1 MTVYELNHDQL
12 NQVKVNYYTN
22 DLGETNGPLSY
33 GDLLNIDGIVS
44 NDEVYDAY
52 AGVDLLGGFM
62 VRTLQ

>member
-33 GDLLNIDGIVS
+33 GDLL
-44 NDEVYDAY
+44 EVYDAY
-52 AGVDLLGGFM
+52 AGVDF
-62 VRTLQ
+62 TEDDFF